1 MSGRAIPVSRAG
13 RLAAGLAALLAVG
26 AAFAGCAG
34 ERDPNRITFRVAPRL
49 SSFVAYLAADAG
61 HFAAEGLDVD
71 LVPFD
76 SPSTVIPSL
85 AQGDLDVSTVW
96 RLDPAYVNLIARGGR
111 LRLVAAG
118 MVLAP
123 GECGYSAFL
132 ARPELI
138 ASGRLE
144 RPDGLRGLRVST
156 ERTSSSYYV
165 WSRLMEQKGLTME
178 DVEIV
183 DVPSAARI
191 EAFSKDLID
200 IATATEPWRTRL
212 IRSGHAALWRPA
224 ADVLPGAQTSFIVF
238 GRRLLEER
246 RDLGVRFL
254 RAYQRAVRDYVE
266 QGRTERLIEIV
277 ARRTQ
282 MAPDELRE
290 MCWPTYTLDAELDA
304 ATVDDFQ
311 RWALAA
317 GQIDA
322 ALPLEQ
328 LFDAHFLRAA
338 AAAPAD

>member
-1 MSGRAIPVSRAG
+1 MSRRTIPAPRAG
-13 RLAAGLAALLAVG
+13 RLAARLAAILAVG
-26 AAFAGCAG
+26 AVLAGCAG
-34 ERDPNRITFRVAPRL
+34 ERDPNRISFRVAPRL
-49 SSFVAYLAADAG
+49 SSFVAYLAADSG
-61 HFAAEGLDVD
+61 YFEAEGLDVE

-76 SPSTVIPSL
+76 SPSSVIPSL

-118 MVLAP
+118 MILAP

-132 ARPELI
+132 ARPELV

-156 ERTSSSYYV
+156 ERTASSYYV
-165 WSRLMEQKGLTME
+165 WSRLMEQAGLTMD

-183 DVPSAARI
+183 DVPGSARI
-191 EAFSKDLID
+191 EAFANDLID
-200 IATATEPWRTRL
+200 VATATEPWRTRL

-277 ARRTQ
+277 ARHTR

-322 ALPLEQ
+322 VLPLEQ

-338 AAAPAD
+338 GAVPAD